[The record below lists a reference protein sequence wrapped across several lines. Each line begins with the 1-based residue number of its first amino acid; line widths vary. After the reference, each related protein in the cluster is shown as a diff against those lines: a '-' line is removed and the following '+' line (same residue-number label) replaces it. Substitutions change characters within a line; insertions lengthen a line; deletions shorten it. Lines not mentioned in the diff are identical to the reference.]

1 MQISLIGTNSNTS
14 FKGLRAPKEFK
25 DPVLKEVY
33 ECAINRYGLRSHA
46 KHCDL
51 SFQEKHFLI
60 DEFRLGV
67 NVSEQTKIKEPKKF
81 EKYFYL
87 DNFRS
92 KRYNIDYYAE
102 QFAKMVEDVSKKYL
116 AGKTIVKPIRG
127 NKAGTKVKYVFDNE
141 GNQISKEYIR
151 TINRNLFPTPIDEKM
166 ILKAKRYE
174 KNSPQYFSSPELVDN
189 FIGF

>member
-1 MQISLIGTNSNTS
+1 MQISSVKTNNNTN

-25 DPVLKEVY
+25 DPILKQVY

-51 SFQEKHFLI
+51 SFQEEHFLI

-102 QFAKMVEDVSKKYL
+102 QFAKLAEDISKKYL
-116 AGKTIVKPIRG
+116 AGKTIIKPIRG
-127 NKAGTKVKYVFDNE
+127 NKAGTKVKYVFDKD

-151 TINRNLFPTPIDEKM
+151 KIKKNPLPISIDEKM
-166 ILKAKRYE
+166 LIKTKRYE
-174 KNSPQYFSSPELVDN
+174 TNGPQYSPRPELEDH

>member
-1 MQISLIGTNSNTS
+1 MQISLVGTNSNTS

-51 SFQEKHFLI
+51 SFHEEHFLI

-81 EKYFYL
+81 EKNFYL

-151 TINRNLFPTPIDEKM
+151 KRNIFPTPIDEKM
-166 ILKAKRYE
+166 MLKAKRYE
-174 KNSPQYFSSPELVDN
+174 TNSPQYFSSPELVDN